1 VPLSGIIALIG
12 GLCVLFGFQ
21 TRLGAGLL
29 VIFLV
34 PVTLVM
40 HNFWSA
46 PDPKTHQIETAMFI
60 TNVTMLAGA
69 FVFPHRGRATSSA
82 QHLGNRL
89 ACGPVSMSDVGGSV
103 AWFGRVPSDG
113 CGHAHAGRGP
123 G

>member
-60 TNVTMLAGA
+60 TNVTMLGSA
-69 FVFPHRGRATSSA
+69 FAFPHRGRPTSSA
-82 QHLGNRL
+82 QHLGNRF
-89 ACGPVSMSDVGGSV
+89 ACGPVYMSDVS
-103 AWFGRVPSDG
+103 
-113 CGHAHAGRGP
+113 
-123 G
+123 